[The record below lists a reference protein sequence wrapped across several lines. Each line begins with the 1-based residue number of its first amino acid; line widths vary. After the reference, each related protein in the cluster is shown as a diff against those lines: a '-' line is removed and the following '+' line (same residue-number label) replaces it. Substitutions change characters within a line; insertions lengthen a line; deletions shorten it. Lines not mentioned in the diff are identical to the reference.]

1 MPIQH
6 HINDMRWPRCRAVTL
21 TDAILHCS
29 LDFGPAF
36 VLVEAYRRDLHIQ
49 FANANT
55 DEGLIAFVRAWGPLS
70 MSQRDKDAAAVSLP
84 LGKVRAFQRWLR
96 AVIGSL
102 AAFKKAKG
110 EREALLE
117 LLEAEYGQEQYSP
130 APLPEPV
137 SWSLLRA
144 WLKVQ
149 GIEFTGTVADWL
161 SSADIGSVRS
171 ATEMILSHVAA
182 WPVAGEFV
190 FRRRGNRG
198 EVEARWA
205 IDDLKDALRW
215 MVWYDEFTKHP
226 IICCQEC
233 RRVFRGETAHVRKY
247 CSYECAHR
255 ATGREWQ
262 RRKRTALRSSK
273 RNQGTGRN

>member
-6 HINDMRWPRCRAVTL
+6 HINAERWPRCREVTL
-21 TDAILHCS
+21 IDDILHCS
-29 LDFGPAF
+29 LDFERAF
-36 VLVEAYRRDLHIQ
+36 VLVEKYQRDLHIE

-55 DEGLIAFVRAWGPLS
+55 DERIKAFVRTWGPLS
-70 MSQRDKDAAAVSLP
+70 LSQRDRDAATASVP

-102 AAFKKAKG
+102 AAFKNAKG
-110 EREALLE
+110 EREAMCE
-117 LLEAEYGQEQYSP
+117 LLQAEYGQEQYSP
-130 APLPEPV
+130 APLPEPF
-137 SWSLLRA
+137 SWGLLRA

-215 MVWYDEFTKHP
+215 MVWYDEFTRHP

-233 RRVFRGETAHVRKY
+233 RTVFHGETAHIRKY

-262 RRKRTALRSSK
+262 RRKRAALRSNRPSQRTRRK
-273 RNQGTGRN
+273 